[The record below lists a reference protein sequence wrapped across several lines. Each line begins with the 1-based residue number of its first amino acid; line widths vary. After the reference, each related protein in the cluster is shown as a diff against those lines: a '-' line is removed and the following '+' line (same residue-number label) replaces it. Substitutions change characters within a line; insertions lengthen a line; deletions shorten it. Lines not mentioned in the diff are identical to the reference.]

1 MDQGAEQESRNF
13 RTIRE
18 IQPRAFKFYMEQRVD
33 NLLKAANERF
43 ERKRQLELEMQNHN
57 MTEHDRHNMRQLLRK
72 KETNHLRLI
81 RAKLSKG
88 QFDIIKVLGKGAFGE
103 VSLVMKKDTGKYYAL
118 KTLNKKEVG
127 RRFLRYRSSYHLK
140 AWGYKNI

>member
-1 MDQGAEQESRNF
+1 MTICSLYGRSLYGRRTVRLFWPWTKIANDLKHESRDF

-43 ERKRQLELEMQNHN
+43 ERKSQLEVEMQSHN
-57 MTEHDRHNMRQLLRK
+57 MTEHERFNMRQLLRK

-88 QFDIIKVLGKGAFGE
+88 QFDIKKVLGKVIF
-103 VSLVMKKDTGKYYAL
+103 V
-118 KTLNKKEVG
+118 
-127 RRFLRYRSSYHLK
+127 
-140 AWGYKNI
+140 

>member
-1 MDQGAEQESRNF
+1 MNYYQNESRDF

-43 ERKRQLELEMQNHN
+43 ERKSQLEVEMQSHN
-57 MTEHDRHNMRQLLRK
+57 MTEHERFNMRQLLRK

-88 QFDIIKVLGKGAFGE
+88 QFDIKKVLGKVTFISPVKIELEPNLDFTIFCCG
-103 VSLVMKKDTGKYYAL
+103 
-118 KTLNKKEVG
+118 
-127 RRFLRYRSSYHLK
+127 
-140 AWGYKNI
+140 IQ